1 MGSPLEQPDV
11 QRRSQEHLTPDDIER
26 LSASALL
33 QTGRLRRRCGQAG
46 HTNPAPGIV
55 LNGAI
60 ATH

>member
-11 QRRSQEHLTPDDIER
+11 QRRSQEHLTPDGIYG
-26 LSASALL
+26 LSASDLL
-33 QTGRLRRRCGQAG
+33 QDDRLRRRCGQTG
-46 HTNPAPGIV
+46 HTNPAAAIV